1 MLDKFPQSFGTSL
14 NQDSTVL
21 KFPLKPIFTLYQML
35 VQNTY

>member
-21 KFPLKPIFTLYQML
+21 EFPLKPIFTLYQML
-35 VQNTY
+35 VQNTN